1 VTAQK
6 PYSASVADQRAL
18 IVELDKRFRAP
29 LAAYFR
35 RRVRR
40 PSEAEDLVQDVF
52 ERVLKSSRSTQI
64 INAEALVFRIAIN
77 LLRDR
82 ARREHTHGIEQSLSS
97 DNNPENIAE
106 FADALTVDFVPERV
120 VHAERRLAEVLAA
133 LDELSERTR
142 SIFYLRRLENFK
154 MREIAEIYGIS
165 VSAVEKHLSKALL
178 HLTLSTSHDEP

>member
-1 VTAQK
+1 MNTRRDDNALPVAAQ
-6 PYSASVADQRAL
+6 QAL

-29 LAAYFR
+29 LIAYFR

-52 ERVLKSSRSTQI
+52 ERVLRSSRGAPI
-64 INAEALVFRIAIN
+64 VNAEALVFRIAIN

-82 ARREHTHGIEQSLSS
+82 ARRAHTHGIEHSL
-97 DNNPENIAE
+97 NTENIAE
-106 FADALTVDFVPERV
+106 FADALTVDLPPERV
-120 VHAERRLAEVLAA
+120 VHAQRQLSEVLAA

-154 MREIAEIYGIS
+154 MREIAQVYGIS

-178 HLTLSTSHDEP
+178 HLTLSTRQDEP